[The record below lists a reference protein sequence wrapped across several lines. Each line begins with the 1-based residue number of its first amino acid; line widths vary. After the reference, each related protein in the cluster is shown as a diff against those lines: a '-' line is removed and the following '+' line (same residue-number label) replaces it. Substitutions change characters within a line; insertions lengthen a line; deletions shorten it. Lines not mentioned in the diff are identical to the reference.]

1 MSLKKSLLIIT
12 LLVLADQA
20 IKIYMKTHLMLE
32 EDIVV
37 ASWFRLH
44 FTENV
49 GMAFSMVLPGAFGK
63 LALSMFRTIAAIG
76 GLWYLTRLI
85 KTKAHW
91 GFILSVCLILAG
103 TIGNLIDGMFYGLI
117 FGDSHYRI
125 AEVFPKEG
133 YAGFMQGNVV
143 DMFWFPLF
151 NGHYPNWV
159 PRVGGQSFQFFP
171 AIFNVADA
179 AITVGVIII
188 LFFQGVFF
196 KEERKEG
203 TVTETIG
210 A

>member
-1 MSLKKSLLIIT
+1 MTLKKSLLLI
-12 LLVLADQA
+12 LVLVLADQA
-20 IKIYMKTHLMLE
+20 IKIWMKTHLMLE
-32 EDIVV
+32 EEIVIT
-37 ASWFRLH
+37 SWFRLH

-63 LALSMFRTIAAIG
+63 LFLSLFRTIAAGVGI
-76 GLWYLTRLI
+76 WYLTTLVKRH
-85 KTKAHW
+85 AHW

-103 TIGNLIDGMFYGLI
+103 TIGNLIDGMFYGII

-125 AEVFPKEG
+125 AEVFPAQG
-133 YAGFMQGNVV
+133 YAGFMQGHVV

-151 NGHYPNWV
+151 TGHYPNWV
-159 PRVGGQSFQFFP
+159 PGVGGQSFQFFP

-188 LFFQGVFF
+188 LLFQGVFF
-196 KEERKEG
+196 KEERANEAATAAG
-203 TVTETIG
+203 N